1 VRKRLRV
8 FPDGRLGSVNEV
20 LEVEQRPAFL
30 KAFTE
35 FDAKKTFRMITFNRS
50 GERVAWL
57 LVFALGI
64 LDAVLLSRLG
74 SISLTALIFTILF
87 LLAALASSFS
97 NWLERNTIIRV
108 SDSGLVHQT
117 PIRRVDMT
125 WREIDSLRL
134 TRRGA
139 GWYVMVVGDRKV
151 FTFQTPT
158 TMKGPIGREVRTG
171 IESGEQLAAM
181 ITRQADL
188 VKLELESDVWV
199 CQRE

>member
-1 VRKRLRV
+1 M
-8 FPDGRLGSVNEV
+8 
-20 LEVEQRPAFL
+20 EQRPAFL

-35 FDAKKTFRMITFNRS
+35 FDAKKTFRMITLNRS

-57 LVFALGI
+57 LVFVLGI

-74 SISLTALIFTILF
+74 SISLIALIFTILF
-87 LLAALASSFS
+87 LIAALSSSFS
-97 NWLERNTIIRV
+97 NWLDRNTIITISG
-108 SDSGLVHQT
+108 SDLVHQT
-117 PIRRVDMT
+117 PIRRVEMT

-139 GWYVMVVGDRKV
+139 GWYVMVVGDQRV

-158 TMKGPIGREVRTG
+158 TMKGPIGREAKTG
-171 IESGEQLAAM
+171 IESGEKLAAM

-188 VKLELESDVWV
+188 VKLELEGDVWM
-199 CQRE
+199 CRRERSEKSE